1 MTCARIL
8 MLIEAELED
17 ALLEVRDRLEPEN
30 DPLVRANLKGRIW
43 AYRRALECVREAREV
58 HLPGALRL
66 AEGGTGPWSP

>member
-1 MTCARIL
+1 

-17 ALLEVRDRLEPEN
+17 ALTEVRDRLTEEADPE
-30 DPLVRANLKGRIW
+30 VRANLKGRIW

-58 HLPGALRL
+58 QLPGALRP